1 MLQDIL
7 SGKILASQFIVS
19 IGAENDFSDYFTLNL
34 SLVRTKGIYR
44 KSYHVKEKTSLSMP
58 KLYYLVQNS
67 IYTVAFSIEN
77 AFIAMR

>member
-34 SLVRTKGIYR
+34 LLVRTKRNIPEKLARAKENFTIYAKTI
-44 KSYHVKEKTSLSMP
+44 KSFRILFTL
-58 KLYYLVQNS
+58 
-67 IYTVAFSIEN
+67 
-77 AFIAMR
+77 

>member
-34 SLVRTKGIYR
+34 LLVRTKRNIPEKLACEKENFTIYA
-44 KSYHVKEKTSLSMP
+44 KTLLNHSEF
-58 KLYYLVQNS
+58 YLHCS
-67 IYTVAFSIEN
+67 I
-77 AFIAMR
+77 